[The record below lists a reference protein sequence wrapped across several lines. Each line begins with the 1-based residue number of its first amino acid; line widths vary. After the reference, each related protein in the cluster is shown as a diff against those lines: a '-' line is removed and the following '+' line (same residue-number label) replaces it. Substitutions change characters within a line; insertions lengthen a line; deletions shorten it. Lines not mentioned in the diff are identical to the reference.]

1 MLYYLLYPLRNAW
14 AAITALLISF
24 ILGPWLIERMRQIKL
39 GQYIRE
45 EGPKSH
51 QQKAGTPTM
60 GGILINITIVIPTIL
75 WADIFNPYIWIVLFV
90 TFAYGAIGFVDDYR
104 KLAKKRNLGL
114 TAKEKFTAQIVV
126 ALLAG
131 LAIAYLPSIHNNY
144 STVLTLPFIKNF
156 RPDLGPLYIPF
167 IM

>member
-1 MLYYLLYPLRNAW
+1 MLYYLLYPLRGVISGFNVFRYITFRTAW

-24 ILGPWLIERMRQIKL
+24 IPGPWLIERMRQIKL

-60 GGILINITIVIPTIL
+60 GGILINVAILIPTIL

-90 TFAYGAIGFVDDYR
+90 TFAYGTIGFIDDYQ
-104 KLAKKRNLGL
+104 KLGKKRNLGL
-114 TAKEKFTAQIVV
+114 PARQKFGLQFGV

-144 STVLTLPFIKNF
+144 STVV
-156 RPDLGPLYIPF
+156 
-167 IM
+167 